1 MAVSSYRVSE
11 HRQQHDKTQH
21 QYRYGVNSLASL
33 QVNGGG
39 GGGGGGPRAS
49 AVRAEALSPSGR
61 RLPVDVVEKPDG
73 TYSANFTPTESGTS
87 HTDSLGQVANRCLT
101 PVRQMV
107 KCGPA
112 GCGLRSLAIVGRSH

>member
-11 HRQQHDKTQH
+11 VRNQ

-39 GGGGGGPRAS
+39 GAGGGVLPRGS
-49 AVRAEALSPSGR
+49 SVRAEALSPSGR

-73 TYSANFTPTESGTS
+73 TYSANFTPTESGS
-87 HTDSLGQVANRCLT
+87 YSLSSLCRT
-101 PVRQMV
+101 YRPTFHH
-107 KCGPA
+107 
-112 GCGLRSLAIVGRSH
+112 GLECIVLV